1 MSDNLVIPK
10 SVSKQGELADQIIAA
25 LQQAQVETPPSD
37 ENQPQESAANKPNE
51 NPQDKPITD
60 NSQQQNNV
68 AQGKET
74 PPDIPTDTPLA
85 PDANNPTPSDPAT
98 DTPEYWKNVASNW
111 EHKYAALAGKFN
123 KEIEQQKHLFYSAK
137 PELDQL
143 RADKEQLEQTVQKLT
158 LQLADKSQGNSKSS
172 TLDSPEI
179 MELLTG
185 LKEEYGDELVSGF
198 MKIISA
204 VDANAASQ
212 LETINTTV
220 EDVRQKAS
228 ATTQQH
234 EQQIYQHK
242 IGQLTDLL
250 AKSSIDFKR
259 VDDDPL
265 FHEWL
270 SKFDPQTGQ
279 QRQQILM
286 SLFHANELNSVA
298 GMYAEYIKDSGA
310 VYSNNANPPVEP
322 LQSQSQQPVAKVD
335 LNEQV
340 QIQTNA
346 PVNTEL
352 PADKKIWTGQQI
364 ADFYT
369 NVSKG
374 KYSKEEATKLE
385 REIFEQLKG

>member
-25 LQQAQVETPPSD
+25 LQQAQVEPPSD
-37 ENQPQESAANKPNE
+37 EHKPQERAANKPAE
-51 NPQDKPITD
+51 NPQDKPNTD
-60 NSQQQNNV
+60 NSQQQNNDV
-68 AQGKET
+68 QGKET
-74 PPDIPTDTPLA
+74 HPDIPTDPSLA
-85 PDANNPTPSDPAT
+85 PNANNPAPNGSAT
-98 DTPEYWKNVASNW
+98 DTLEYWKNVAANW

-143 RADKEQLEQTVQKLT
+143 RVDNKQLEQTVQELT
-158 LQLADKSQGNSKSS
+158 LQLADKSQGTMNSSS
-172 TLDSPEI
+172 LDSPEI
-179 MELLTG
+179 TDLLTG

-204 VDANAASQ
+204 VDANAASK
-212 LETINTTV
+212 LETMNTTV

-234 EQQIYQHK
+234 EQQVYQHK
-242 IGQLTDLL
+242 ISQLTDLL
-250 AKSSIDFKR
+250 AKSNIDFKR

-270 SKFDPQTGQ
+270 SKFDAQTGQ

-310 VYSNNANPPVEP
+310 VYSNNAHPPVDP
-322 LQSQSQQPVAKVD
+322 LQSQQRVAKVD